1 MKQQLRE
8 LYSHVLEKV
17 DAARAMHAPSDLFPA
32 DWSAT
37 NWHPGDPSEPLL
49 VIAFGKAARRMAG
62 ELPKILPETP
72 MRGLV
77 VPPEQDA
84 APLPPFEVIA
94 GGHPLPTAGSLH
106 AGRRALALARSA
118 RPDET
123 VLFLISGGG
132 SAMLEA
138 PADDAVTLHELRAL
152 NQGLIASGA
161 KIEDINTVRRHLS
174 ALKGGRLGLAAA
186 AAKWRR
192 TMVISDVPKDA
203 TPAIASGPTV
213 QEHSTLDDCREILD
227 SYSLWPLV
235 PTVLQQRM
243 QRGDLPPPMPPMHAV
258 ARASDMILLL
268 NEHHARAA
276 ATTAATGHGWIV
288 DSECD
293 VDDWP
298 YEKAAEHLL
307 QRLEELHQAHPRK
320 RVAVV
325 TTGELSV
332 TLPSS
337 PGIGGRNVQFA
348 LHCATRIEG
357 QKITVLS
364 CGTDG
369 IDGNSPV
376 AGAITDGNTVARA
389 RGLGLD
395 VNQHLARC
403 DAFPLL
409 DALDDCLKPGPTGT
423 NVRDIRV
430 LVRDA

>member
-1 MKQQLRE
+1 VKQQLRA
-8 LYSHVLEKV
+8 LFSHVLDKV
-17 DAARAMHAPSDLFPA
+17 DSAQAMHIPMAWQQRCRGES
-32 DWSAT
+32 
-37 NWHPGDPSEPLL
+37 LL

-62 ELPKILPETP
+62 ELPALLPNTP

-84 APLPPFEVIA
+84 APLPPFEILA
-94 GGHPLPTAGSLH
+94 GGHPLPTEGSLR
-106 AGRRALALARSA
+106 AGRRALQLARSV
-118 RPDET
+118 RHDEV

-138 PADDAVTLHELRAL
+138 PADDAVTLEELRAL

-161 KIEDINTVRRHLS
+161 KIEHINIVRRHLS
-174 ALKGGRLGLAAA
+174 ALKGGRLALAAA
-186 AAKWRR
+186 AAKWHCNL
-192 TMVISDVPKDA
+192 VISDVPEDA

-213 QEHSTLDDCREILD
+213 PESSSLDDCREILD
-227 SYSLWPLV
+227 RYSLWPLV
-235 PTVLQQRM
+235 PAVLQQRM

-258 ARASDMILLL
+258 ARASEMILLL
-268 NEHHARAA
+268 NERHASAA
-276 ATTAATGHGWIV
+276 AIATAHDYGWVV

-298 YEKAAEHLL
+298 YQKAAARLL
-307 QRLEELHQAHPRK
+307 QRLEELHLAHPGK

-325 TTGELSV
+325 ATGELSV
-332 TLPSS
+332 TLPPT

-357 QKITVLS
+357 QPITVLS
-364 CGTDG
+364 GGTDG

-376 AGAITDGNTVARA
+376 AGAIADGTTVARA
-389 RGLGLD
+389 QALGLD
-395 VNQHLARC
+395 VNHHLERC

-409 DALDDCLKPGPTGT
+409 DALGDCLKPGPTGT
-423 NVRDIRV
+423 NVRDVRV
-430 LVRDA
+430 LVRDL